1 MSPFTAEGR
10 DARKEEA
17 MSKNTLRLLAVALTV
32 LIVIVAFN
40 AFDHLP
46 ASVRAQIDNQRAAV
60 AAAQKQLAAAQ
71 QNVESEEQANAP
83 LFRDLAPAQQI
94 PSRFG
99 QVSTTLQSASQQMAD
114 LARFEKEGHYNDRQR
129 AETLLAS
136 VRKLVQTA
144 QTQTAAIQSDVS
156 GWIARSKSLPA
167 EAQQMEQSYHAIQAF
182 NLSPLK
188 TDVARAQAD
197 WPEKKSDLEA
207 RLASVTGIVSQAD
220 STWQSTAAQRA
231 EAAKPPPDFD
241 TGAFLTAADQLK
253 ADAAS
258 LPQKAAQ
265 LQTLTG
271 QLYNTWDKIL
281 VDMET
286 RGHGADRTYQQ
297 EIRTVNTR
305 LADATAKNG
314 NVTSDDQW
322 VSVSQPTYNAMR
334 SNLGMAIEHKSAGKY
349 DFEADHVAEPAGFA
363 YMAPPSQ
370 GSNQYGYWDHR
381 DGQSFWVWY
390 GQYALLRDLLFNHSY
405 RPLPQGDWD
414 DYRYY
419 RNRGETY
426 YGRDFESG
434 AQKYGTNGTATQ
446 DRYAGSNYA
455 RNGGFRESPYA
466 SRSGGYRNSP
476 YSSPSARN
484 PGEESSPR
492 VFGQNHSAPR
502 PSFRPPSGAGRRFGG
517 RRR

>member
-1 MSPFTAEGR
+1 
-10 DARKEEA
+10 
-17 MSKNTLRLLAVALTV
+17 MSKSTLRLLAVALTV

-46 ASVRAQIDNQRAAV
+46 SSVRAQIDTQRAAL
-60 AAAQKQLAAAQ
+60 AAAQKQLTGAQ
-71 QNVESEEQANAP
+71 QNVAREEQANAS
-83 LFRDLAPAQQI
+83 LFRDLAPAQQV
-94 PSRFG
+94 PARFG
-99 QVSTTLQSASQQMAD
+99 QVSTQLQSAGQQMD
-114 LARFEKEGHYNDRQR
+114 ELTSIENDGHYNDRAR
-129 AETLLAS
+129 AQSLLSAEHNLLA
-136 VRKLVQTA
+136 TA
-144 QTQTAAIQSDVS
+144 NAGTAAIQSDVS
-156 GWIARSKSLPA
+156 GWIARAKNLPA
-167 EAQQMEQSYHAIQAF
+167 EAQQMEQSYHAVEAF
-182 NLSPLK
+182 NLTPLK
-188 TDVARAQAD
+188 TDVARAQGD
-197 WPEKKSDLEA
+197 WPEKQSDLAA

-231 EAAKPPPDFD
+231 QAAKAPPDFD
-241 TGAFLTAADQLK
+241 SGAFLTTADQLK
-253 ADAAS
+253 TDAAN
-258 LPQKAAQ
+258 LPKKAAE
-265 LQTLTG
+265 LETLTG
-271 QLYNTWDKIL
+271 QLYNSWDKIL

-286 RGHGADRTYQQ
+286 RGHGGDRAYEQKL
-297 EIRTVNTR
+297 RTVNTH

-322 VSVSQPTYNAMR
+322 VTVSQATYNAMR
-334 SNLGMAIEHKSAGKY
+334 NDLGMAIEHKPAGKY
-349 DFEADHVAEPAGFA
+349 DFEADHVAQPAGFA
-363 YMAPPSQ
+363 YMAPPAQ

-434 AQKYGTNGTATQ
+434 AQKYGTNGTTTQ

-466 SRSGGYRNSP
+466 SRPGGYRNSP

-502 PSFRPPSGAGRRFGG
+502 PASPPPPRSGRRGG
-517 RRR
+517 APRR

>member
-1 MSPFTAEGR
+1 
-10 DARKEEA
+10 
-17 MSKNTLRLLAVALTV
+17 MSKNTLRLLAVVLTV

-46 ASVRAQIDNQRAAV
+46 SSVRAQIDTQRGAL
-60 AAAQKQLAAAQ
+60 AAAQKQLDSAQ
-71 QNVESEEQANAP
+71 QNVAREEQANAA
-83 LFRDLAPAQQI
+83 LFRDLTPGQQVPA
-94 PSRFG
+94 RFS
-99 QVSTTLQSASQQMAD
+99 QVSTQLQSAAQQMNE
-114 LARFEKEGHYNDRQR
+114 LTGLEKDGHYNDRAR
-129 AETLLAS
+129 AESLLSTERNLLA
-136 VRKLVQTA
+136 TA
-144 QTQTAAIQSDVS
+144 NAGTAAIQSDVS
-156 GWIARSKSLPA
+156 GWIARAKNLPA
-167 EAQQMEQSYHAIQAF
+167 EAQQMEQSYHAVQAF
-182 NLSPLK
+182 DLTPLK
-188 TDVARAQAD
+188 TGVARAQAD
-197 WPEKKSDLEA
+197 WPEKQSDLAA

-231 EAAKPPPDFD
+231 QAAKPPPDFD
-241 TGAFLTAADQLK
+241 SGAFLSAADQLK

-258 LPQKAAQ
+258 LPQKAAE
-265 LQTLTG
+265 LQTLSG
-271 QLYNTWDKIL
+271 QLYNSWDKIL
-281 VDMET
+281 VDLET
-286 RGHGADRTYQQ
+286 RGHGADRTYEQKV
-297 EIRTVNTR
+297 RTVNTR
-305 LADATAKNG
+305 LADAAAKNG
-314 NVTSDDQW
+314 AVSSDDQW
-322 VSVSQPTYNAMR
+322 VTVSQTTYNAMR
-334 SNLGMAIEHKSAGKY
+334 NDLGMAIEHKPAGKY
-349 DFEADHVAEPAGFA
+349 DFEADRVAQPAGFA

-426 YGRDFESG
+426 YGRDYESG
-434 AQKYGTNGTATQ
+434 APKYGTNGTTTQ

-466 SRSGGYRNSP
+466 SRPGGYRNSP
-476 YSSPSARN
+476 YSSPSARS

-502 PSFRPPSGAGRRFGG
+502 PSFRPPSGFGGRRFGG